1 MFNRVFLLFVT
12 LMISKDV
19 IYSDFVFL
27 FIKSITLDLSFI
39 AYLISLLLIL
49 KSLFYPFSNKKN
61 QICHYIFYYVN
72 ALLSLLRL

>member
-1 MFNRVFLLFVT
+1 MFNRVFIICNFNDF
-12 LMISKDV
+12 KDV

-49 KSLFYPFSNKKN
+49 KSLFYPFSNKKSN
-61 QICHYIFYYVN
+61 
-72 ALLSLLRL
+72 LSLYFLL